1 MSTIVTVDGPSGA
14 GKTAV
19 AKRVAEMLSLPYL
32 PSGTLYRAAAW
43 AMKQNKINLNSE
55 QATSSF
61 IETFAS
67 MLTDDGQ
74 LLYENED
81 ITEMVQSGEM
91 GLAAAAIAV
100 HPAVRDRLTAL
111 QRKFGQQRG
120 CVIEGRS
127 TAIEIF
133 PDATVKIWLT
143 ASIDER
149 LKRKRQAAETLEK
162 RDAIDRQRLLAP
174 MQIADGALEI
184 DSTGL
189 SIDETVQKI
198 VGYCQQKIQ
207 E

>member
-1 MSTIVTVDGPSGA
+1 MSTIVTIDGPSGA

-19 AKRVAEMLSLPYL
+19 AKRVARMLGLPYL

-43 AMKQNKINLNSE
+43 AMRQNRISLSSE
-55 QATSSF
+55 QETRSF
-61 IETFAS
+61 VETFTP

-81 ITEMVQSGEM
+81 ITELVQSGEM

-100 HPAVRDRLTAL
+100 HPAVRDRLTTL
-111 QRKFGQQRG
+111 QREFGQKRG

-149 LKRKRQAAETLEK
+149 LKRKQQAAETLEK

-184 DSTGL
+184 DSTNQ
-189 SIDETVQKI
+189 SIDETVQEI
-198 VGYCQQKIQ
+198 VGYCWQKIQ